1 MNWWKVIF
9 LLNCVMGVSM
19 SPLNAM
25 EIKASQLISSCSSA
39 KSDEQAFCIGYIGGV
54 IDGART
60 KKKLVDRLVFRHP
73 SSGKTWCAS
82 KEQNLIKA
90 TNKVVEFFQ
99 EDRISHS
106 SSALMLVINALETK
120 WTCKNK

>member
-1 MNWWKVIF
+1 MHLWKTTCLLVCFIGFSMN
-9 LLNCVMGVSM
+9 
-19 SPLNAM
+19 PLNAM

-39 KSDEQAFCIGYIGGV
+39 KSDEQAFCIGYIGGI

-60 KKKLVDRLVFRHP
+60 QKELSAKIVFRHP
-73 SSGKTWCAS
+73 LTRKTWCGS

>member
-9 LLNCVMGVSM
+9 LLSCVMGVSM

-39 KSDEQAFCIGYIGGV
+39 KNDEQAFCIGYIGGI

-60 KKKLVDRLVFRHP
+60 QKELAAKMVFRH
-73 SSGKTWCAS
+73 SLTGKIWCGS
-82 KEQNLIKA
+82 KEQNLINA

-99 EDRISHS
+99 EGKISHYT
-106 SSALMLVINALETK
+106 SALMLVISALENK
-120 WTCKNK
+120 WPCKN

>member
-9 LLNCVMGVSM
+9 LLSCVMGVSM

-39 KSDEQAFCIGYIGGV
+39 KSDEQAFCIGYIGGI

-60 KKKLVDRLVFRHP
+60 QKELAAKMVFRH
-73 SSGKTWCAS
+73 SLTGKIWCGS
-82 KEQNLIKA
+82 KEQNLINA

-99 EDRISHS
+99 EGKISHHT
-106 SSALMLVINALETK
+106 SALMLVISALENK
-120 WTCKNK
+120 WPCKN

>member
-1 MNWWKVIF
+1 MR
-9 LLNCVMGVSM
+9 LLKIICSIVCFIVGSAASVQG
-19 SPLNAM
+19 M
-25 EIKASQLISSCSSA
+25 EIKASQLISSCSSP

-120 WTCKNK
+120 WTCNNK

>member
-1 MNWWKVIF
+1 MRFSKIICSIVCFI
-9 LLNCVMGVSM
+9 VS
-19 SPLNAM
+19 SIATVQAT
-25 EIKASQLISSCSSA
+25 EISASQLISSCSSP
-39 KSDEQAFCIGYIGGV
+39 KSDEQAFCIGYIGGI
-54 IDGART
+54 IDGLRT
-60 KKKLVDRLVFRHP
+60 QKELSAKIVFRH
-73 SSGKTWCAS
+73 SLTGKTWCGS

>member
-1 MNWWKVIF
+1 
-9 LLNCVMGVSM
+9 M

-60 KKKLVDRLVFRHP
+60 KKKFVDRLVFRHP
-73 SSGKTWCAS
+73 SSRKTWCAS

>member
-1 MNWWKVIF
+1 MR
-9 LLNCVMGVSM
+9 LLKIICSIVCFIVGSAASVQ
-19 SPLNAM
+19 AM
-25 EIKASQLISSCSSA
+25 EIKASQLISSCSSP

-90 TNKVVEFFQ
+90 TDNVVEFFR
-99 EDRISHS
+99 EGRAPYSI
-106 SSALMLVINALETK
+106 SALMLVINALEVR
-120 WTCKNK
+120 WPCINN

>member
-1 MNWWKVIF
+1 
-9 LLNCVMGVSM
+9 M

-25 EIKASQLISSCSSA
+25 EIKASQLMSSCSSA

-120 WTCKNK
+120 WTCKNI